1 MGSSDQKRDYYYEF
15 KQKIADNLK
24 IELDLNDEE
33 VMKRNVIVEELNKKY
48 LVRINVAVTDEK
60 KILKPYLYC

>member
-15 KQKIADNLK
+15 KQKIADKLK

-48 LVRINVAVTDEK
+48 LVRIDVAVTDEK